1 MDSESEG
8 AGGSP
13 GGDRKSKA
21 ASSADTSKWPI
32 SLAHSKVS
40 ECCLCSARSTDPN
53 PLVVDVQ
60 DAEAMEGHRPWA
72 KYRKVPKHSVRVPE
86 GKCCLPCLNVFRLLG
101 KDSKYGT
108 YQVYYKHISQKANQA
123 AQNEHKDFLAA
134 VKQWLK
140 QHKENPEKFKLKS
153 KEDLMKTQRQLVIS
167 KKSGGKLTGPKKQF
181 VLSTHWDPVRHGE
194 WDPAKEVEHWVDGAF
209 RKGVWRNT
217 GPEGVYDYEAYED
230 TGVEERVIEDDGQQ
244 ELFAEEAFQAK
255 KQAALETMQKQA
267 RERDAASVKAT
278 ENDMTFADL
287 VQVVTSLGQSSS
299 SSAAVPLPDGASGKE
314 AGNAVAETVDESS
327 DSSSSSSGEEEQVAT
342 GLNLL
347 RGSAPKRTHGEAADA
362 TAKGSRNQKPKAK
375 AKAKETVKAS
385 TQAKTVLPSKPGG
398 ADKGEKKVQE
408 IKVSNPVATA
418 GPEGAGMLS
427 LDGRANR
434 TLKTL
439 ESAIQQAKEAL
450 GQVSFKDPLQ
460 SSTQMKAFRSEAS
473 ERVAKLT
480 GVVKKA
486 KETVTRVG
494 KSANKDSFQKQLD
507 DLQDLGDFAASCAKL
522 LTNVTAT
529 SLDAD
534 AYIEAHTAASSKGA
548 DLGPLYSMKLVV
560 AHSQKHLLYG
570 KYKEFCQ
577 EFLPSSL
584 PTKQLVDSLGLVE
597 ASKHCALE
605 VENRML
611 ASLRAIPANESS
623 LLSPEKA
630 PKDLTTEAPRMNE
643 SLELADA
650 IVSSCTDASEGFMA
664 MELAEAASTVR
675 ALLGQDNVGMLFQQ
689 VQGLQALAQTD
700 LDSVPALQKFFL
712 QHDTGKAFF
721 AMAQLKV
728 EQGDQEKLSQDKLK
742 ALQTAVAHLTSWPK
756 QCAPEAESGILA
768 VEKRVEPAVSALAEV
783 KKTPFHT
790 QWSKKK
796 KKDQASSC
804 SSLFGELEALEKQLS
819 SGCCELVRFVC
830 KENMDNHM
838 RLACNA
844 PT

>member
-86 GKCCLPCLNVFRLLG
+86 GKYCLPCLNVFRLLG

-299 SSAAVPLPDGASGKE
+299 SSAAVPLP
-314 AGNAVAETVDESS
+314 
-327 DSSSSSSGEEEQVAT
+327 
-342 GLNLL
+342 
-347 RGSAPKRTHGEAADA
+347 EAAKRPA
-362 TAKGSRNQKPKAK
+362 T
-375 AKAKETVKAS
+375 
-385 TQAKTVLPSKPGG
+385 L
-398 ADKGEKKVQE
+398 
-408 IKVSNPVATA
+408 
-418 GPEGAGMLS
+418 
-427 LDGRANR
+427 
-434 TLKTL
+434 
-439 ESAIQQAKEAL
+439 
-450 GQVSFKDPLQ
+450 
-460 SSTQMKAFRSEAS
+460 
-473 ERVAKLT
+473 
-480 GVVKKA
+480 
-486 KETVTRVG
+486 
-494 KSANKDSFQKQLD
+494 
-507 DLQDLGDFAASCAKL
+507 
-522 LTNVTAT
+522 
-529 SLDAD
+529 
-534 AYIEAHTAASSKGA
+534 
-548 DLGPLYSMKLVV
+548 
-560 AHSQKHLLYG
+560 
-570 KYKEFCQ
+570 
-577 EFLPSSL
+577 
-584 PTKQLVDSLGLVE
+584 
-597 ASKHCALE
+597 
-605 VENRML
+605 
-611 ASLRAIPANESS
+611 
-623 LLSPEKA
+623 
-630 PKDLTTEAPRMNE
+630 
-643 SLELADA
+643 
-650 IVSSCTDASEGFMA
+650 
-664 MELAEAASTVR
+664 
-675 ALLGQDNVGMLFQQ
+675 
-689 VQGLQALAQTD
+689 
-700 LDSVPALQKFFL
+700 
-712 QHDTGKAFF
+712 
-721 AMAQLKV
+721 
-728 EQGDQEKLSQDKLK
+728 
-742 ALQTAVAHLTSWPK
+742 WP
-756 QCAPEAESGILA
+756 
-768 VEKRVEPAVSALAEV
+768 
-783 KKTPFHT
+783 
-790 QWSKKK
+790 
-796 KKDQASSC
+796 
-804 SSLFGELEALEKQLS
+804 
-819 SGCCELVRFVC
+819 
-830 KENMDNHM
+830 
-838 RLACNA
+838 
-844 PT
+844 